1 MINKILV
8 PVDGSETSLQ
18 AAETAIGIA
27 KQNQAKVTLLSVVVQ
42 HTSNTLFGG
51 VVPRAQAV
59 LETQDA
65 LKKLM
70 ESDRKGYTKILD
82 KLVQKFEENQIPVE
96 KVIREGVA
104 SEEILAQ
111 SEEGKYDLIVIGNRG
126 LSKTEKFF
134 LGSVSER
141 IVRRAKCSVLVVKQ

>member
-42 HTSNTLFGG
+42 HTSNTLFAG

-82 KLVQKFEENQIPVE
+82 KLAQKFEENQVPVE
-96 KVIREGVA
+96 KVIREGIA

>member
-42 HTSNTLFGG
+42 HTANTLFAG

-82 KLVQKFEENQIPVE
+82 KLAQKFEENQVPVE
-96 KVIREGVA
+96 KVIREGIA